1 MNEDIRTQDVVP
13 LPTPPEDRG
22 PTSTAS
28 FRRARRRKRLT
39 AAALIVGSGAA
50 AVTLA
55 YDLMPATTP
64 VAGAVPGTSGVGT
77 TAVTNARGGPQV
89 AHTVATTSASGVT
102 TTTTTKVVNGKTVVT
117 KSSSAP
123 AYHDN

>member
-1 MNEDIRTQDVVP
+1 MNDDIHTPDVVP
-13 LPTPPEDRG
+13 LPTPPKDQG

-64 VAGAVPGTSGVGT
+64 VAGTVPGTSGVGT
-77 TAVTNARGGPQV
+77 TAVTNAQGGPRV

-102 TTTTTKVVNGKTVVT
+102 TTTTTRVVNGRTVVT
-117 KSSSAP
+117 KSTNAP
-123 AYHDN
+123 AWHDD

>member
-1 MNEDIRTQDVVP
+1 MNNNRDTHDVIP
-13 LPTPPEDRG
+13 LPDPVTQPG
-22 PTSTAS
+22 PTSTAA
-28 FRRARRRKRLT
+28 FRRVRRRKRLT

-64 VAGAVPGTSGVGT
+64 VAGTVPGASGIGTS
-77 TAVTNARGGPQV
+77 AVTNSHGGPQV

-102 TTTTTKVVNGKTVVT
+102 TTTTTRIVNGHTVVS
-117 KSSSAP
+117 KSTNAP
-123 AYHDN
+123 PYHDN